1 MLTQDRQN
9 SRFVYRRYTQ
19 SELDKAYTQ
28 SEWAPNFRE
37 VLARK
42 ASESA
47 QVRSRL
53 TPQTVQYGLSAQE
66 TLDIF
71 APSMVRD
78 APIHVH
84 LHGGAWKALT
94 KEDVSFPAPFFVE
107 RGMIYIALNFDVIPA
122 VTIPGMVQQVS
133 RAICWIYE
141 KASAFGGDRNSI
153 HISGHSAGAHLA
165 SVLLTLDWQQLFNL
179 PPNVL
184 KSGVLVSGTYDL
196 DPVMKSA
203 RSSYISLTSD
213 EIYSL
218 SAINHIQGISSRIV
232 LAVGEFESPEFRRQA
247 LHFYNLLR
255 AANVAVSLI
264 DIPRKNHF
272 EVMDEFV
279 AEHFELGRA
288 TMDVIRAL
296 EP

>member
-1 MLTQDRQN
+1 MLTENRQN
-9 SRFVYRRYTQ
+9 SKFVYRDYTQ

-28 SEWAPNFRE
+28 AEWATNFRE
-37 VLARK
+37 VLARQ

-53 TPQTVQYGLSAQE
+53 APQTVRYGSSVQE

-71 APSMVRD
+71 APSKICN

-84 LHGGAWKALT
+84 VHGGAWKALT
-94 KEDVSFPAPFFVE
+94 KEDVSFPAPFFVD
-107 RGMIYIALNFDVIPA
+107 RNIVYIALNFDVIPA
-122 VTIPGMVQQVS
+122 VKIPGMVQQIS

-141 KASAFGGDRNSI
+141 NASVFGGDRDKI
-153 HISGHSAGAHLA
+153 HISGHSAGAHLS
-165 SVLLTLDWQQLFNL
+165 SVLLTLDWQQRFNL

-203 RSSYISLTSD
+203 RSSYISLTRD
-213 EIYSL
+213 EIHSL
-218 SAINHIQGISSRIV
+218 SAINHIQSISSPIV
-232 LAVGEFESPEFRRQA
+232 LAVGELESPEFRRQA
-247 LHFYNLLR
+247 LDFYNLLR
-255 AANVAVSLI
+255 EANVAVSLI

-279 AEHFELGRA
+279 AEHSELGRA
-288 TMDVIRAL
+288 TIELIRAL
-296 EP
+296 KR